1 MPRQSPFTILL
12 SDEEQEELEA
22 TARRYTALY
31 FEVVR
36 AKIVLYAAQ
45 GMENQ
50 EIAARLDV
58 PRQVVSKWRKH
69 STSNAF
75 RGWRM
80 IRGPGA
86 RPVFPP
92 HVVVQVKALAC
103 ELPVESGVPLSR
115 WSREELAREVTAR
128 GIVASISGS
137 TIWRWLD
144 RGRDSAMASPQLDL
158 SA

>member
-1 MPRQSPFTILL
+1 
-12 SDEEQEELEA
+12 
-22 TARRYTALY
+22 
-31 FEVVR
+31 
-36 AKIVLYAAQ
+36 
-45 GMENQ
+45 
-50 EIAARLDV
+50 
-58 PRQVVSKWRKH
+58 
-69 STSNAF
+69 
-75 RGWRM
+75 M

-144 RGRDSAMASPQLDL
+144 GDAIRPWHHRSWIFPRDPAFAVKAGRVLDLYHRHWAGGLLAVRNGCVEVDVGTWNRGRFMV
-158 SA
+158 